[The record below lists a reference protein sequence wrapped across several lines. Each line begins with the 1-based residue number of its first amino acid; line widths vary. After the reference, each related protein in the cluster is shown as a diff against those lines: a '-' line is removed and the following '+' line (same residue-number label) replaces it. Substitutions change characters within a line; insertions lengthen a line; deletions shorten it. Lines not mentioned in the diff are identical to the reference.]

1 MLTESTTNLEKVVPE
16 AHDFLPLFGT
26 DHVELIVGN
35 AKQSAYYY
43 MAAWGFQPL
52 AFKGL
57 ETGSKARVS
66 YVLRQDKI
74 TLVLTTPLKE
84 GGALNAHLDKHGDG
98 VKSVALWVPDARKSL
113 PIVTFNG
120 AADRCSAA
128 SLAVVGV
135 QGVVGTLHAHPRPPL
150 GDHDAARPR
159 L

>member
-1 MLTESTTNLEKVVPE
+1 ML
-16 AHDFLPLFGT
+16 GT

-57 ETGSKARVS
+57 ETGSKDSVS

-84 GGALNAHLDKHGDG
+84 GRRAQRPPRQARGRREVGGAL
-98 VKSVALWVPDARKSL
+98 
-113 PIVTFNG
+113 G
-120 AADRCSAA
+120 AGRAQE
-128 SLAVVGV
+128 L
-135 QGVVGTLHAHPRPPL
+135 
-150 GDHDAARPR
+150 
-159 L
+159 